1 MNKLWKDKRYIQT
14 VIKQKE
20 EKGQE
25 SKSCEGSAKP
35 LIGVAPLTARKHDKH
50 HLMSKLSIT
59 PDVKIAEMLQLAC
72 PNQKWASQAVLSQK

>member
-25 SKSCEGSAKP
+25 SKSSEGSAKP
-35 LIGVAPLTARKHDKH
+35 LIGVATLTARKHDKH

-59 PDVKIAEMLQLAC
+59 PDVKLAEMLQLAC
-72 PNQKWASQAVLSQK
+72 PNQKWASQADRSQK